1 MSRGVY
7 DRVTGL
13 FNDEIFEFRGILNW
27 HRGPKAQKPL
37 WAKMTFQ
44 DFWNILPNF
53 LLREPFGYSAENPS
67 SDTDLQ
73 NLSQKMFEILFIFPL
88 MIYRYLQKLLSH
100 LTSWN
105 FSARRGPICII
116 LETIYPEDYPLSSR
130 FIAYI
135 CKVRD
140 SKFAFRSSWQHEIM
154 VLSISMTL
162 IFKPNSYYIENP
174 SELKIMSHIIF
185 CPAFD

>member
-1 MSRGVY
+1 MRRGVY

-27 HRGPKAQKPL
+27 HSPKTPL
-37 WAKMTFQ
+37 SQNDLSGF
-44 DFWNILPNF
+44 LEHSPNF
-53 LLREPFGYSAENPS
+53 FASGTLRIFSRNPS
-67 SDTDLQ
+67 GDTDLQ
-73 NLSQKMFEILFIFPL
+73 NLSQKNVWNS
-88 MIYRYLQKLLSH
+88 IYFSSDDLQKLLSH
-100 LTSWN
+100 LISWN

-116 LETIYPEDYPLSSR
+116 LEMIYPDDYPLSSR
-130 FIAYI
+130 FIADI

-154 VLSISMTL
+154 VLSNSMTL

-174 SELKIMSHIIF
+174 SELKIMSHTIF